1 MWDEFMRSFQHV
13 SGSVISL
20 LSFATLL
27 IAGCGSAESNTP
39 KKDLSDKE
47 KQQIKE
53 LNEQRASEWASTK
66 RK

>member
-1 MWDEFMRSFQHV
+1 MICAMI
-13 SGSVISL
+13 ISL
-20 LSFATLL
+20 TPSIRLALL
-27 IAGCGSAESNTP
+27 AALLAVAGCAQSESEAP
-39 KKDLSDKE
+39 KKDLGEKE

>member
-1 MWDEFMRSFQHV
+1 MASI
-13 SGSVISL
+13 GL
-20 LSFATLL
+20 T
-27 IAGCGSAESNTP
+27 GCAQSESAAP
-39 KKDLSDKE
+39 KKDLTDKD

>member
-1 MWDEFMRSFQHV
+1 MPISFFP
-13 SGSVISL
+13 SL
-20 LSFATLL
+20 RLALLATLL
-27 IAGCGSAESNTP
+27 AVAGCAQSEPEGP
-39 KKDLSDKE
+39 KKDLGDKE